1 MSVTA
6 WVCFFLTVSVLS
18 LFVAWLFTREGI
30 GSDTATPA
38 MQQIAAAIK
47 IAKRH
52 YKTVA
57 ALLCLML
64 PTFACAQSEHAGGG
78 GEASL
83 TLPDLKTVN
92 FANFGGLNGH
102 ALLMIGLLFCVG
114 GLLVRPGHLCALE
127 EPAGAS
133 LHAGNLR
140 ADLRDLQDLSGH
152 AGQVHPSALGLH
164 RGHYLALL
172 RRSGAGGGPTDRRH
186 PAHHPA
192 LLAGRHRGQL
202 RRGLVRHSRQH
213 LCQLAHRLRR
223 TARQAVSHLWLF
235 R

>member
-18 LFVAWLFTREGI
+18 LIVAWMFTREVV
-30 GSDTATPA
+30 GSDTGTPA

-57 ALLCLML
+57 ALLTLL
-64 PTFACAQSEHAGGG
+64 SPTFAFAKPEHAG

-83 TLPDLKTVN
+83 TLPDLKSVH

-114 GLLVRPGHLCALE
+114 GLLFGLAIY
-127 EPAGAS
+127 
-133 LHAGNLR
+133 
-140 ADLRDLQDLSGH
+140 
-152 AGQVHPSALGLH
+152 VH
-164 RGHYLALL
+164 
-172 RRSGAGGGPTDRRH
+172 
-186 PAHHPA
+186 
-192 LLAGRHRGQL
+192 
-202 RRGLVRHSRQH
+202 
-213 LCQLAHRLRR
+213 
-223 TARQAVSHLWLF
+223 
-235 R
+235 